1 MTNADVIELA
11 GLGFSDDVIIEKIY
25 ASKATDFDTSVSSLK
40 ALKAA
45 KVSDGVI
52 RVMISPQ
59 GPNMAGQGMSTEP
72 PAVSQQAPAAPAV
85 PPNGPG
91 APAAPVGPPV
101 YFHSDDGKMRIYVT
115 DHPISEFISVGR
127 ASSSTYANANHLSSN
142 SSAANVAHA
151 QSGDDP
157 RTVEIQADVQK
168 LCPPYVIVSN
178 NPDRADY
185 ILVFRRE
192 GGKRTTA
199 FAFGGLAGLAIAAG
213 AKVDGSSL
221 FLLNGDMVFAT
232 KENTVQKAIKYTCEH
247 IPPPVAA
254 PAVTP
259 TP

>member
-1 MTNADVIELA
+1 
-11 GLGFSDDVIIEKIY
+11 
-25 ASKATDFDTSVSSLK
+25 
-40 ALKAA
+40 
-45 KVSDGVI
+45 
-52 RVMISPQ
+52 
-59 GPNMAGQGMSTEP
+59 
-72 PAVSQQAPAAPAV
+72 
-85 PPNGPG
+85 
-91 APAAPVGPPV
+91 
-101 YFHSDDGKMRIYVT
+101 
-115 DHPISEFISVGR
+115 
-127 ASSSTYANANHLSSN
+127 LSSN

-259 TP
+259 TPWQLHNHLIERPTSRTDEKFSVNSRYGKVEAVRASLAGRVVLVLGWRSSAGRAPDL